1 MEVTFNPQLL
11 MKNLLFAAIFLRF
24 LFDPTNPV
32 SQYYQKE
39 LKLHKES
46 VKSWHQPLHN
56 KQEEINKQE
65 MYPEPP
71 SSSQQIKTEDA
82 APSTST
88 SQINP
93 LSEFEKAKALMRA
106 KAAAMLGAANP
117 QAAINEEEIKKQKA
131 VEEQKMVSYSKKLF

>member
-1 MEVTFNPQLL
+1 
-11 MKNLLFAAIFLRF
+11 MKNLMFAAIFHRF

-46 VKSWHQPLHN
+46 VKSWNQPLHN

-65 MYPEPP
+65 TYPEPP

-82 APSTST
+82 APSTSST